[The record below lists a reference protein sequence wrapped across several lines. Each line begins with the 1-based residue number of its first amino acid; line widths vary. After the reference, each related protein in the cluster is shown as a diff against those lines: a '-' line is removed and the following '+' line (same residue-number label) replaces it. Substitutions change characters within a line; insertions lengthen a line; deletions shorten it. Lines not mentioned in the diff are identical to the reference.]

1 MTIPTCLQ
9 VNQLLSKSF
18 SVEAT
23 DETISQFAIDQ
34 NINWRHMQYQNFRK
48 PPSPS
53 ICHIFAF
60 FDVWTRFSCHCLA
73 SHIASCQSKKIK
85 NMNSNNLS
93 QLQYGFSLVLRQFI
107 QLLGIKLGW
116 IQLFNLFQLSAIIFV
131 HHRVLCIYSLQRIR
145 MANDFPRTQQICDVG
160 FCVRTVT
167 QVANQSKSN

>member
-1 MTIPTCLQ
+1 M
-9 VNQLLSKSF
+9 
-18 SVEAT
+18 EAT

-34 NINWRHMQYQNFRK
+34 NINWKHMQYQNFRK

-73 SHIASCQSKKIK
+73 SHIASCQSKKINK
-85 NMNSNNLS
+85 MNSCS
-93 QLQYGFSLVLRQFI
+93 AFSLILRQFI
-107 QLLGIKLGW
+107 QLLGIKLEW

-131 HHRVLCIYSLQRIR
+131 HYRVLCIYSPQRIC

-160 FCVRTVT
+160 FCVITVT